1 MTVALE
7 DYYLYIAVLE
17 LDMQSVNDS
26 DTGDQDQLQPEN
38 TNSSEIST
46 NTVNDRLS
54 AAAHILFSLLQVR
67 RLFQPRIKTL
77 RGI

>member
-38 TNSSEIST
+38 TNSTKLI
-46 NTVNDRLS
+46 NRLS
-54 AAAHILFSLLQVR
+54 AGAHISFSLL
-67 RLFQPRIKTL
+67 
-77 RGI
+77 

>member
-1 MTVALE
+1 
-7 DYYLYIAVLE
+7 
-17 LDMQSVNDS
+17 MQSVNDS

-54 AAAHILFSLLQVR
+54 AAAHISFSLLQVR

>member
-1 MTVALE
+1 
-7 DYYLYIAVLE
+7 
-17 LDMQSVNDS
+17 MQSVNDS

-54 AAAHILFSLLQVR
+54 AVGHISFSLL
-67 RLFQPRIKTL
+67 
-77 RGI
+77 

>member
-7 DYYLYIAVLE
+7 DYYLYIAVSE

-38 TNSSEIST
+38 TNSTKLST
-46 NTVNDRLS
+46 NTVNNRLS
-54 AAAHILFSLLQVR
+54 AAAHISFFLL
-67 RLFQPRIKTL
+67 
-77 RGI
+77 

>member
-1 MTVALE
+1 
-7 DYYLYIAVLE
+7 
-17 LDMQSVNDS
+17 MQSVNDS

-54 AAAHILFSLLQVR
+54 TAAHTSFSLLQVR

>member
-1 MTVALE
+1 
-7 DYYLYIAVLE
+7 
-17 LDMQSVNDS
+17 MQSVNDS

-54 AAAHILFSLLQVR
+54 AAAHISFSLLQVW